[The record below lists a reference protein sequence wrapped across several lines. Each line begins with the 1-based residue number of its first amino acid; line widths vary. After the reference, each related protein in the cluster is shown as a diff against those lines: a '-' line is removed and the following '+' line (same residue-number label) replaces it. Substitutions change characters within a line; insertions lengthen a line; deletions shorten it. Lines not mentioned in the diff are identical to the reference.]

1 MMAEGIFLTHQRSAR
16 ILRHFQRLVKESGHL
31 ITWHFVFSQD
41 TGARPRAPFVYED
54 PAQVLAARYSA
65 MVRHGGVQGGYLDTL
80 MVPVLRALPADHAWV
95 FEYDVD
101 YAGNWEDL
109 FEQFADNDADLLT
122 TTLMYRAEQPQ
133 WSHWN
138 WAKAPDWVR
147 EDQMVRS
154 LNPLMRV
161 SRRLLST
168 YAVAMA
174 DEHWQGHYE
183 FTLPTSALV
192 SGARIE
198 DLGNQGSFTPAERR
212 SQIYVGKS
220 PAGRPEALT
229 FGFRPV
235 RDQYFHESPESFPTP
250 GMVYHPVKPDVPT
263 WTKDNMNQMDPRS

>member
-1 MMAEGIFLTHQRSAR
+1 MSTEGIFLTHQRSSR
-16 ILRHFQRLVKESGHL
+16 IRRHFQRLVKESGHL

-54 PAQVLAARYSA
+54 PAQVLAARYRA
-65 MVRHGGVQGGYLDTL
+65 MVAHGGVQGGYLDTL
-80 MVPVLRALPADHAWV
+80 MIPVLRALPADHVWV

-101 YAGNWEDL
+101 FAGSWDTL
-109 FEQFADNDADLLT
+109 FGQFADNDADLLT
-122 TTLMYRAEQPQ
+122 STLMYRSEQPQ
-133 WSHWN
+133 WNHWK
-138 WAKAPDWVR
+138 WAKAPAWVR
-147 EDQMVRS
+147 ESQMVRS

-174 DEHWQGHYE
+174 DEQWQGHYE
-183 FTLPTSALV
+183 FTLPTAALV

-198 DLGNQGSFTPAERR
+198 DLGNEGSFTPPERR

-220 PAGRPEALT
+220 PAGRPEELT

-235 RDQYFHESPESFPTP
+235 REEYYHEAPETFQTP
-250 GMVYHPVKPDVPT
+250 GMLYHPVKPGVTT
-263 WTKDNMNQMDPRS
+263 WTRETMNQREPGS